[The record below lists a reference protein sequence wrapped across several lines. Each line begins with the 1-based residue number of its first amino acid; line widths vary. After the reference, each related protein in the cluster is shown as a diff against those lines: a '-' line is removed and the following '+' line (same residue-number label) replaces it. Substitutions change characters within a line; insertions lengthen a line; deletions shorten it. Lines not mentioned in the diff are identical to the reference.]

1 MPRSPMRE
9 PVVNST
15 PLITLCN
22 IGRIDLLRALY
33 TTVHIPRAVF
43 DEVTSKKDS
52 ACELLLSKPDW
63 ICVSETPEPD
73 DERLMRARLHA
84 GEVGVIMLAREI
96 GSELAILDDNA
107 AKKTAQYLGLST
119 TGTIGVLLR
128 AKDEGL
134 LDEVRPEIEK
144 IRRNGF
150 WLSDAVVAMALRYAD
165 EPQI

>member
-1 MPRSPMRE
+1 MRE

-22 IGRIDLLRALY
+22 IGRIDLLRELY
-33 TTVHIPRAVF
+33 GTVHIPRAVF
-43 DEVTSKKDS
+43 DEVTSKDDS
-52 ACELLLSKPDW
+52 ACRLLLDLPDW
-63 ICVSETPEPD
+63 IRVDDAPEPD

-84 GEVGVIMLAREI
+84 GEVEVIMLARAI

-107 AKKTAQYLGLST
+107 AKKTAQFLGLTT
-119 TGTIGVLLR
+119 TGTIGVLLH

-134 LDEVRPEIEK
+134 LEKVAPEIEK

-150 WLSDAVVAMALRYAD
+150 WLSDAVVAMALRYAN
-165 EPQI
+165 EAHI